1 VSAVLPA
8 QALYALRFALELV
21 LGFVLYPLLWLLV
34 ALFPWVPTDP
44 TVESIAL
51 CVAYGPLAWS
61 ALAFLGVP
69 GGGLERWSV
78 GARKPSARER
88 PRIEEAL
95 ALLSQPVAA
104 PRAVYALD
112 APTSGAFVIGRA
124 VYLERELIR
133 DPALPAVLAHEL
145 AHANGPDGQ
154 ITLALSRFRLIAPR
168 LTDALLLAET
178 DNRGV
183 ALVSVLLGLALKL
196 TAGGLSVWL
205 TRPLWAAYWRRREFA
220 ADASAAG
227 LGQGPALADYLE
239 RHLLLDFAA
248 PFMDGREHPYTELRI
263 DRLLRVGEAAPLH
276 EAA

>member
-34 ALFPWVPTDP
+34 ALLPWVPTDP

-78 GARKPSARER
+78 GAREPSARER

-112 APTSGAFVIGRA
+112 APTSGAFVIGARS
-124 VYLERELIR
+124 
-133 DPALPAVLAHEL
+133 
-145 AHANGPDGQ
+145 
-154 ITLALSRFRLIAPR
+154 TS
-168 LTDALLLAET
+168 
-178 DNRGV
+178 
-183 ALVSVLLGLALKL
+183 S
-196 TAGGLSVWL
+196 
-205 TRPLWAAYWRRREFA
+205 
-220 ADASAAG
+220 AS
-227 LGQGPALADYLE
+227 
-239 RHLLLDFAA
+239 
-248 PFMDGREHPYTELRI
+248 
-263 DRLLRVGEAAPLH
+263 
-276 EAA
+276 